1 MKGSETRLVAYMQG
15 TNNRFVIPV
24 YQRSYTWKTENCKQ
38 LFDDLIKVV
47 REHRKVTF
55 SVVLYQFT
63 IPMRKVGITNF
74 WSLTV
79 SKD

>member
-24 YQRSYTWKTENCKQ
+24 YQ
-38 LFDDLIKVV
+38 
-47 REHRKVTF
+47 VTF